1 MGGHGQDLMSESKIS
16 FDVHPSVIF
25 QLGADLISDDVQ
37 ALIELIK
44 NSYDANATY
53 AHVQVDT
60 KDSPVTQ
67 FPETMY
73 PNAIGFIKITDD
85 GEGMSLDSIRNGWFV
100 VSNSAKRQ
108 LKASGKT
115 SNGKRT
121 PLGDKGLG
129 RLGSQRLAR
138 NVELTSVSSG
148 ERSERHVGFSWNDFD
163 NAARLTDVPIKG
175 PIERKASRRSG
186 TTLVLSD
193 LVDPHR
199 WRGPDAKKLLEKQLM
214 ELVSPFEGINTFEL
228 LISIDGVKLD
238 LATVARRLRQ
248 QADTTFSL
256 AFDGTKMTMQ
266 GRAKLR
272 QLEPSDRSRKV
283 IFEEEVR
290 GNNGSQ
296 LLVKLQTDSE
306 DYPFSV
312 TAATSAAWFAM
323 FRQAVALE
331 DLDKVALDA
340 ELHPLGP
347 GPFRAE
353 LDSFDLSRTPDVA
366 AFSNLK
372 EFRGVVKTLA
382 GVRVYRDGFGVRV
395 DRDFLKLGKA
405 WTGGGSW
412 YGLKPANTIGYIA
425 ISARDNGNLVE
436 TTDREGFKKTPH
448 FLNFEALLQR
458 FVKFTHHTME
468 FARRETISYCD
479 QFVQETANVG
489 PTITTEE
496 LAAKVSR
503 YFESTSLLEAKV
515 TALRSSVAMASR
527 QAKEAGQSARRS
539 PRLTAEQRAEA
550 EGIMRSITDALA
562 GSEAALHDLSDL
574 LSQIPEIRSA
584 YELLSAQMQRFSE
597 RLTEAYEAMSL
608 GLTAEALVHEIS
620 VIADGIAE
628 RAAEVKK
635 FLDNPARIE
644 AKTKAFVRHVDTSIA
659 ALRKQLGHLD
669 PSLKYAREKREP
681 IDMLEFC
688 EALKSYHESR
698 WREGDLLM
706 EIVAPS
712 AKAFVVSVN
721 RGKLTQIF
729 DNLILNSQYWLRESI
744 RRGKQP
750 PGKIIVE
757 LKAPRVLFSDNGRGI
772 DPAVAGTL
780 FEPFVTTRDGGRGL
794 GLFIVRELLDS
805 EGSTIKLSRSRNSL
819 GRQYE
824 FELDLSGMIDG
835 GDDN

>member
-1 MGGHGQDLMSESKIS
+1 MSETKIS

-53 AHVQVDT
+53 AHVQIDT
-60 KDSPVTQ
+60 KDSPGVQ

-73 PNAIGFIKITDD
+73 PNAIGFIKIADD
-85 GEGMSLDSIRNGWFV
+85 GEGMTLDSIRNGWFV

-108 LKASGKT
+108 LKQSGKA

-129 RLGSQRLAR
+129 RLGSQRLAK
-138 NVELTSVSSG
+138 NVELTAVSSG
-148 ERSERHVGFSWNDFD
+148 ETSERHVGFSWNDF
-163 NAARLTDVPIKG
+163 NNTARLADVPIKG
-175 PIERKASRRSG
+175 PIERPASRRSG
-186 TTLVLSD
+186 TILVLSE
-193 LVDPHR
+193 LVDAQR
-199 WRGPDAKKLLEKQLM
+199 WRGPDAKRLLEEQLT
-214 ELVSPFEGINTFEL
+214 ELVSPFEGINAFEL
-228 LISIDGVKLD
+228 VISIDGVKLD

-248 QADTTFSL
+248 QADMTFSL
-256 AFDGTKMTMQ
+256 AFDGMKMTMQ

-272 QLEPSDRSRKV
+272 QLEPSDKARKV
-283 IFEEEVR
+283 IFEEEVS

-296 LLVKLQTDSE
+296 LLVKLQKDSE

-340 ELHPLGP
+340 ELHPLNP

-372 EFRGVVKTLA
+372 EFRGVVRTLA

-405 WTGGGSW
+405 WTGGSSW

-458 FVKFTHHTME
+458 FVKFTHDTLE

-479 QFVQETANVG
+479 QFVQEAANVG

-503 YFESTSLLEAKV
+503 YFESTSQLEAKV
-515 TALRSSVAMASR
+515 TTLRSSVALVSR
-527 QAKEAGQSARRS
+527 QAKEAVQSVRKPS
-539 PRLTAEQRAEA
+539 RLTPEQRAET
-550 EGIMRSITDALA
+550 EGIMRSIGDALA
-562 GSEAALHDLSDL
+562 GSEAALQDLSDL
-574 LSQIPEIRSA
+574 LSQIPEIRGA
-584 YELLSAQMQRFSE
+584 YELLSAQMQQFSE
-597 RLTEAYEAMSL
+597 RLTEAYETMSL

-620 VIADGIAE
+620 VIADGLAE
-628 RAAEVKK
+628 RAADIKK

-644 AKTKAFVRHVDTSIA
+644 AKTNAFVRHVDTSIA

-681 IDMLEFC
+681 IEMLEFC

-698 WREGDLLM
+698 WREGDLII

-712 AKAFVVSVN
+712 AKDFVVFVN

-750 PGKIIVE
+750 PGKITVE
-757 LKAPRVLFSDNGRGI
+757 LNTPRVLFTDNGRGI

-805 EGSTIKLSRSRNSL
+805 EGSTIKLSRSRNSV

-835 GDDN
+835 VDSK

>member
-1 MGGHGQDLMSESKIS
+1 MSEVKIS

-60 KDSPVTQ
+60 KNSPAVQ

-73 PNAIGFIKITDD
+73 PNAVGFIKITDD
-85 GEGMSLDSIRNGWFV
+85 GEGMNLDSIRNGWFV
-100 VSNSAKRQ
+100 VSNSVKRQ
-108 LKASGKT
+108 LKQSGQS
-115 SNGKRT
+115 SNSKRT

-138 NVELTSVSSG
+138 NVELSSVSSG
-148 ERSERHVGFSWNDFD
+148 EKSERHVGFSWNDFN
-163 NAARLTDVPIKG
+163 NAARLSDVPIKG
-175 PIERKASRRSG
+175 PVEQKASRRTG

-193 LVDPHR
+193 LVDPER
-199 WRGPDAKKLLEKQLM
+199 WRGPDAKRVLEEQLT
-214 ELVSPFEGINTFEL
+214 ELVSPFEGINAFEL
-228 LISIDGVKLD
+228 LISVDGVKLD

-256 AFDGTKMTMQ
+256 GFDGVKMTMQ

-272 QLEPSDRSRKV
+272 QLEPSDKGRKA
-283 IFEEEVR
+283 IFDEEVR

-296 LLVKLQTDSE
+296 LLVKLQSASE
-306 DYPFSV
+306 GYPFSV
-312 TAATSAAWFAM
+312 AAAPSAAWFAM
-323 FRQAVALE
+323 FRESVALE
-331 DLDKVALDA
+331 DLDKVALDSD
-340 ELHPLGP
+340 LHPLNP

-353 LDSFDLSRTPDVA
+353 LDSFDLSRPPDVA

-372 EFRGVVKTLA
+372 EFRGIVKTLS

-425 ISARDNGNLVE
+425 ISARDNANLVE
-436 TTDREGFKKTPH
+436 TTDREGFKKTLH

-458 FVKFTHHTME
+458 FVKFTHDTLE

-479 QFVQETANVG
+479 QFVQAAANVP
-489 PTITTEE
+489 PTITPEE

-503 YFESTSLLEAKV
+503 YFESTSRLEEKV
-515 TALRSSVAMASR
+515 SALRISVASASR
-527 QAKEAGQSARRS
+527 QAKEAGQTARKS
-539 PRLTAEQRAEA
+539 PRLTPEQRAEA
-550 EGIMRSITDALA
+550 EGIMRSIGDALV
-562 GSEAALHDLSDL
+562 GSETALQDLSDL
-574 LSQIPEIRSA
+574 LSEVPEIRSA
-584 YELLSAQMQRFSE
+584 YELLSVQIQRFNE

-620 VIADGIAE
+620 VIADGLAE
-628 RAAEVKK
+628 RAADIKK
-635 FLDNPARIE
+635 FLDNPTRIE
-644 AKTKAFVRHVDTSIA
+644 AKTNAFVRHVDTSVA

-669 PSLKYAREKREP
+669 PSLKYAREKREQ

-688 EALKSYHESR
+688 EALKAYHESR
-698 WREGDLLM
+698 WRQRDLVM
-706 EIVAPS
+706 EMVAPS
-712 AKAFVVSVN
+712 AKDFVVSVN

-750 PGKIIVE
+750 PGKITVE
-757 LKAPRVLFSDNGRGI
+757 LRSPRVLFSDNGRGI

-780 FEPFVTTRDGGRGL
+780 FEPFVTTREGGRGL

-805 EGSTIKLSRSRNSL
+805 EGSTIKLSRSRNGL

-835 GDDN
+835 GSD